1 MPLLQDVC
9 NIYGITKCE
18 LANMLGIS
26 KATLDGWA
34 NENKMPKKTRLALEL
49 ILDDHYKSS
58 LLSDISEL
66 ISKISTF
73 NTQNTHIISKWED
86 DQMMLVER
94 IKYILD
100 EFNLNTI
107 SASEKLN
114 ETSFEKLYK
123 ILKLQIIP
131 DFDFL
136 NKFSNTFTINNEW
149 LKTGKRSPFEVK
161 FIKSNNLDE
170 LGEEV
175 EDFKKIYII
184 HSSDNKTYTEIVVEY
199 QTGKFDIFKNV
210 YCIGEDFI
218 MSGPEYYDLYELYK
232 FYIKHE
238 HKIALRVLERKDY
251 DKLNSSNY
259 YIGNIMKNSKPSYML
274 DDLFDLKYLNKNT
287 YGNFFIECTDI
298 IKERVEYEK
307 NKRIKNNE

>member
-149 LKTGKRSPFEVK
+149 LKNWQKISFWGKVY
-161 FIKSNNLDE
+161 
-170 LGEEV
+170 
-175 EDFKKIYII
+175 KI
-184 HSSDNKTYTEIVVEY
+184 
-199 QTGKFDIFKNV
+199 Q
-210 YCIGEDFI
+210 
-218 MSGPEYYDLYELYK
+218 
-232 FYIKHE
+232 
-238 HKIALRVLERKDY
+238 
-251 DKLNSSNY
+251 
-259 YIGNIMKNSKPSYML
+259 
-274 DDLFDLKYLNKNT
+274 
-287 YGNFFIECTDI
+287 
-298 IKERVEYEK
+298 
-307 NKRIKNNE
+307 

>member
-1 MPLLQDVC
+1 MPLLQDAC

-218 MSGPEYYDLYELYK
+218 MSGPECYDLYELYK

>member
-149 LKTGKRSPFEVK
+149 LKTGKRYPFDVK
-161 FIKSNNLDE
+161 FIKSNTLDE
-170 LGEEV
+170 LSEEV

-184 HSSDNKTYTEIVVEY
+184 HSSDNKAYTEIVVEY

-210 YCIGEDFI
+210 YCK
-218 MSGPEYYDLYELYK
+218 SL
-232 FYIKHE
+232 
-238 HKIALRVLERKDY
+238 
-251 DKLNSSNY
+251 
-259 YIGNIMKNSKPSYML
+259 
-274 DDLFDLKYLNKNT
+274 
-287 YGNFFIECTDI
+287 
-298 IKERVEYEK
+298 
-307 NKRIKNNE
+307 